1 MKQPKETLA
10 FECSLHQAH
19 LLRRYAESIGLEEL
33 DIERLV
39 NKRAQRLGYVR
50 LPPLSDLGQRQQSA
64 LAQQQA
70 AGQQSCYG
78 VLGGLASSLRS
89 LF

>member
-1 MKQPKETLA
+1 MKQPKETIA
-10 FECSLHQAH
+10 FNCSLHQAH
-19 LLRRYAESIGLEEL
+19 LLRRYARRIGLEEL

-39 NKRAQRLGYVR
+39 NERAQRLGYVR
-50 LPPLSDLGQRQQSA
+50 LPPLSDLGQLQHSA

-70 AGQQSCYG
+70 AGQQSCHG
-78 VLGGLASSLRS
+78 VLGGLAAGLRG